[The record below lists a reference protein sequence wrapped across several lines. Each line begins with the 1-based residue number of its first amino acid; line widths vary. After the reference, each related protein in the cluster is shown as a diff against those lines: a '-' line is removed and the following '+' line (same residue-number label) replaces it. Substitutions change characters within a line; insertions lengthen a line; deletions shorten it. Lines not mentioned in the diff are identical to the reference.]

1 MVRSGSIASIELPWH
16 VGFTPSGRIAA
27 TPRTVERG
35 PIADTS
41 KLLAA
46 CLNAHCR
53 STLLGCTMSDP
64 KDQEESGRATPL
76 RLSALFSG
84 RAYTLSLSTAEELS
98 HNHPARRLQLWAASP
113 YDRRRIGAYLAVSLS
128 GVPASYWRRI

>member
-27 TPRTVERG
+27 TPRTVERE

-64 KDQEESGRATPL
+64 KDQEESGRDP
-76 RLSALFSG
+76 
-84 RAYTLSLSTAEELS
+84 
-98 HNHPARRLQLWAASP
+98 AASECVVLWSSLHSVP
-113 YDRRRIGAYLAVSLS
+113 INSRGAE
-128 GVPASYWRRI
+128 P